1 MGCLSFNRNKSIRLG
16 AILAPQLALVLP
28 NLTPGLPTLHLYIF
42 SIVSLLGSILAILI
56 PETANSSLPE
66 NFDQVLFKWKE
77 CIGIANFIVR
87 YLIYGRIRKNSGAL

>member
-1 MGCLSFNRNKSIRLG
+1 MTAELYPTSIRTTAIGTCSLMARYIMGCLFFNRNKSIRLG

-66 NFDQVLFKWKE
+66 NFDQVLF
-77 CIGIANFIVR
+77 
-87 YLIYGRIRKNSGAL
+87 